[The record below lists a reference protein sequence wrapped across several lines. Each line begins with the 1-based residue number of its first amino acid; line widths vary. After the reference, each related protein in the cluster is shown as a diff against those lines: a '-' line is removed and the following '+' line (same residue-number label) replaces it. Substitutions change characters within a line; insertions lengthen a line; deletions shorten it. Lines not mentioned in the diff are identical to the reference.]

1 MEIKSVEKNTHGH
14 CVYLSGDFDA
24 QGCKDIRSELEEMVE
39 NYPETILSIDLEDV
53 QFIDSS
59 GIGAI
64 VFMFKRLTAVGS
76 ELKLCNVKG
85 QPKEL
90 ISLLRVHEV
99 ISVSWL
105 EETAA

>member
-1 MEIKSVEKNTHGH
+1 MNISSIEKTANGH

-24 QGCKDIRSELEEMVE
+24 QGCKDIRAELEEMVE
-39 NYPETILSIDLEDV
+39 NYPEAVLCLDL
-53 QFIDSS
+53 QNIHFIDSS

-64 VFMFKRLTAVGS
+64 VFMFKRLTAANC
-76 ELKLCNVKG
+76 ELALVNVQG

-99 ISVSWL
+99 ISVSWCD
-105 EETAA
+105 ENAA